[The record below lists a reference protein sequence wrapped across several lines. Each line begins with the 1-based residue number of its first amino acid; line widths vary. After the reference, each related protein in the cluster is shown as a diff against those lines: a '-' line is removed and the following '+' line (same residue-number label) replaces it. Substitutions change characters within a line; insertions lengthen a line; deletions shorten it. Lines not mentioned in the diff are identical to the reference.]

1 MDVFS
6 NNLSNCT
13 NSRHKAHWSGLCG
26 QVSMST
32 PCSLLML
39 NKLCSEIDSRVMLK
53 RGLAVLLVLSWVILS
68 GFDVL
73 EDLDPF
79 GQIELHGSA
88 GPSTHGVGHTIS
100 LANNIIESADDSRP
114 RHSVTRHQPTV
125 HLPVDVHVVVQSSSK
140 LHKLHHI
147 FLI

>member
-1 MDVFS
+1 
-6 NNLSNCT
+6 
-13 NSRHKAHWSGLCG
+13 
-26 QVSMST
+26 
-32 PCSLLML
+32 ML
-39 NKLCSEIDSRVMLK
+39 NKALFRDRYLPMLH
-53 RGLAVLLVLSWVILS
+53 RALAVLLVLSWVILS

-79 GQIELHGSA
+79 GQIEFHSSA

-100 LANNIIESADDSRP
+100 LANNIIESADHSRP

-125 HLPVDVHVVVQSSSK
+125 HLSVDVYVVVQSSSK

>member
-1 MDVFS
+1 
-6 NNLSNCT
+6 
-13 NSRHKAHWSGLCG
+13 
-26 QVSMST
+26 
-32 PCSLLML
+32 ML

-79 GQIELHGSA
+79 GQIELHRSA
-88 GPSTHGVGHTIS
+88 GPPTHGVGHTMS